1 MVPKLLSLIVDK
13 ILKPMRSTF
22 EDVIYAIQGG
32 SNLSIDD
39 IRIHGI
45 GLELACSRGSCGGIF
60 SHANIFNDILPH

>member
-32 SNLSIDD
+32 SNLSICQSDKFLKAIID
-39 IRIHGI
+39 HA
-45 GLELACSRGSCGGIF
+45 LFFCGAV
-60 SHANIFNDILPH
+60 SVLLL